1 VARTYGN
8 LPEKRDSRQNYR
20 TIGNRAGIEGFPPS
34 YRLEPILDRA
44 NTPEERRTAAYAS
57 LQRTCPSTSS
67 GESGNFISSR
77 RLCRTRLHP
86 TRFRFSPSPDEKFR
100 AIVRRI
106 LGGEIEN
113 HFSSSHFQRL
123 PSREHGR
130 RHVGGL
136 PQIPVSRHRI
146 ARFGVAGNH
155 GQKVVVKVGRQ
166 TGPGP
171 SSRIPRT
178 VVNHRESGFR

>member
-1 VARTYGN
+1 MWRRLAWGTKGRE
-8 LPEKRDSRQNYR
+8 LPTSKGHDSLRCR
-20 TIGNRAGIEGFPPS
+20 IRHGKLAGH
-34 YRLEPILDRA
+34 L
-44 NTPEERRTAAYAS
+44 RRFAGGMQTTRYCGATDYAS
-57 LQRTCPSTSS
+57 LQSTCPSTSS